1 MKGTLIFTLTLL
13 LGVAG
18 FLTTGFAQTY
28 DHHDTLNEG
37 TGLARALAFSPDGT
51 LLASGGGRNVY
62 LHDPGTG
69 MLERTLR
76 GHTAVVTVV
85 AFSPDGRMLASASGD
100 RTIKLWNPQTGRL
113 IRTLR
118 GHTNQIYAMAFS
130 RTGQLAS
137 GGRDNTVRLWNTQ
150 TGTNRLV
157 GRHGGWVLSVA
168 FSSTGLLASSGR
180 DNTIWIWN
188 ATTVAPLRP
197 LIGHTNFVTSVAF
210 TATGDTLVSGSRDNT
225 LRIWAATGGAAL
237 QTLRGHTDA
246 VNCVAVSVNGTIAS
260 ASADETVRLWKQ
272 TGQRIAT
279 FNEHTDL
286 VRVAVF
292 SPNGQ
297 YLASGSV
304 DGTVQ
309 VYSRR
314 SGTVVPPIV
323 VPPVVVPPVVVPP
336 GGPGDVEPPGPG
348 GGGGTVNP
356 PATGIQVT
364 ITPNPAGTNIEI
376 GANISLT
383 VKVSRDGQGLPF
395 KQVTLEATT
404 DIPERLTKVTGFD
417 KLILDAKTPMKA
429 TGITDNKG
437 EVKAA
442 LKVKPLATA
451 GTFKLIAKVPEF
463 NATRELSFTVGTG
476 ADELAGDLKISTS
489 NTTVEPKAGSYN
501 GRIPLT
507 FRVTAKSGNALR
519 GERIAVSERTTRG
532 SVTSQLSSA
541 NLTTDGNGQ
550 ATTNLDL
557 QNSSTGEIRV
567 TAHVEGS
574 EPRVS
579 KELTITV
586 GQTAHDLSVSGV
598 PSSITS
604 GETRTITATV
614 TSINGT
620 RMAGVTVYFRDQF
633 DDDPNDSEIAFSTT
647 SRKTN
652 SSGQVSTTLRTGS
665 KGSAKFRVEASGV
678 SSSKWD
684 TFALT
689 VERDTDYTYRTYSFS
704 SRRAEWEVRGL
715 LGIDSGWNQEW
726 YDEEKTYSFPGPVID
741 ARITDVDI
749 SIIDHGR
756 IKVDYIEDRDGVS
769 WSGKSVTVY
778 ARIYEHIAEPNEM
791 DVEVKVTYEVLAS
804 SPGAPPAH
812 PLLSETRVLQPETD
826 SLSTFWQDLS
836 QVPETTA
843 LLPNYPNPF
852 NPETWIPYRLAES
865 AEVTLSIYSLN
876 GNRVRT
882 LALGH
887 QPAGFYES
895 RSRAAYWDGR
905 NATGERVASGVYF
918 YTLTAG
924 DFAATSKMLILK

>member
-1 MKGTLIFTLTLL
+1 MKATLLFTLVLLLL

-37 TGLARALAFSPDGT
+37 TGLARALEFSPDGT
-51 LLASGGGRNVY
+51 LLASGGGSNIY
-62 LHDPGTG
+62 LHNPRTG
-69 MLERTLR
+69 MLQRTLR
-76 GHTAVVTVV
+76 GHTATVMVV
-85 AFSPDGRMLASASGD
+85 AFSPDGRMLASSSGD

-150 TGTNRLV
+150 TGANRII

-168 FSSTGLLASSGR
+168 FSRTGLLASSSR
-180 DNTIWIWN
+180 DNTIRIWN
-188 ATTVAPLRP
+188 ATTGAQLRT
-197 LIGHTNFVTSVAF
+197 LTGHTNFVTSVAF

-225 LRIWAATGGAAL
+225 IRIWNAATGGSAL
-237 QTLRGHTDA
+237 QILRGHTDA
-246 VNCVAVSVNGTIAS
+246 VNSVAVSASGTIAS
-260 ASADETVRLWKQ
+260 AGADETARLWNLQ
-272 TGQRIAT
+272 TGVRTAT
-279 FNEHTDL
+279 FDEHTDL
-286 VRVAVF
+286 VRVVAF
-292 SPNGQ
+292 SRDGGW
-297 YLASGSV
+297 LASGSV

-309 VYSRR
+309 VYQR
-314 SGTVVPPIV
+314 SGPGVTQVVE
-323 VPPVVVPPVVVPP
+323 VP
-336 GGPGDVEPPGPG
+336 GT
-348 GGGGTVNP
+348 GGGGTVNT

-364 ITPNPAGTNIEI
+364 ITPDPAGTNIEI

-417 KLILDAKTPMKA
+417 NLILDAETPTKA

-476 ADELAGDLKISTS
+476 ADELADKVEISTPD
-489 NTTVEPKAGSYN
+489 TTVEPKAGSYN

-507 FRVTAKSGNALR
+507 FRVISKTGTTLS
-519 GERIAVSERTTRG
+519 GERIAVSEKTTSGR
-532 SVTSQLSSA
+532 VASQLEEP

-557 QNSSTGEIRV
+557 RDSSTGKIRV
-567 TAHVEGS
+567 TAEVEGS
-574 EPRVS
+574 NPRVS
-579 KELTITV
+579 NNLTITV
-586 GQTAHDLSVSGV
+586 KQTANNLSLSPSG
-598 PSSITS
+598 SISMTS
-604 GETRTITATV
+604 GHKRDIVATV
-614 TSINGT
+614 TSKNGT
-620 RMAGVTVYFRDQF
+620 KMPGVTVTF
-633 DDDPNDSEIAFSTT
+633 SESSSSLSFSPT

-652 SSGQVSTTLRTGS
+652 SSGRAETSLKTKGRTSGATVTV
-665 KGSAKFRVEASGV
+665 KASGI
-678 SSSKWD
+678 SSSKSYTVTVKPYLTTETLRKTFSSTKGSWSFWD
-684 TFALT
+684 GWDLDW
-689 VERDTDYTYRTYSFS
+689 EDTDYRFDFS
-704 SRRAEWEVRGL
+704 
-715 LGIDSGWNQEW
+715 
-726 YDEEKTYSFPGPVID
+726 GPVVRYTINRWASGAD
-741 ARITDVDI
+741 KNNVRLLSHDFSDDYDDEVD
-749 SIIDHGR
+749 
-756 IKVDYIEDRDGVS
+756 
-769 WSGKSVTVY
+769 VTVS
-778 ARIYEHIAEPNEM
+778 ILEHRWEPNEIRIT
-791 DVEVKVTYEVLAS
+791 VEAQVETVADS
-804 SPGAPPAH
+804 FPAAPALDPQF
-812 PLLSETRVLQPETD
+812 RPETD
-826 SLSTFWQDLS
+826 PLPTFWQDLS
-836 QVPETTA
+836 QVPEKTA

-852 NPETWIPYRLAES
+852 NPETWIPYRLAEP

-887 QPAGFYES
+887 QPPGFYES

-905 NATGERVASGVYF
+905 NAIGERVASGVYF

-924 DFAATSKMLILK
+924 DFAATGKMLILK